1 LSPVDIPR
9 RMHSLS
15 ATRAVRGS
23 NSEIDRPGTVVA
35 IGPNSPRT
43 SAGAS
48 GLGSHVECWG
58 GPPIRNSTMH
68 DRARPKDEAPGS
80 APAAVAPGRSRS
92 VKLNPAPRQPKP
104 PIRTTSRRF
113 QPSQRRIPDP
123 RRRSIGT
130 FPPGIRSLKKPLL
143 NKGTVATARVEI
155 KDFHRRLRAEVSR
168 SRQLELSVRD
178 DAAAIHDH
186 GRADWLRVA

>member
-1 LSPVDIPR
+1 MSPVDIPR

-48 GLGSHVECWG
+48 SLGSHVECWG
-58 GPPIRNSTMH
+58 GPPIRNRTMH

-92 VKLNPAPRQPKP
+92 AKPNPAPRQPKP

-113 QPSQRRIPDP
+113 QPSQRRIPGP

-130 FPPGIRSLKKPLL
+130 FPPGIRSLKKQLL
-143 NKGTVATARVEI
+143 NKGTVATVRVEI
-155 KDFHRRLRAEVSR
+155 KDFRRRLRAEVSR
-168 SRQLELSVRD
+168 GVRRGVRRED
-178 DAAAIHDH
+178 
-186 GRADWLRVA
+186 GCVAERFVAS